1 MKDEQ
6 KILTGA
12 AAKKAADAIA
22 LVEASLS
29 YIKPY
34 DSEKSYTPRER
45 EPYDALSDRFSR
57 AVEVSIK
64 FFKSYEKFI
73 YGENSETLRDL
84 LNRMEKLGFIDSVLT
99 WMNMRDVRNR
109 IVHEYLP
116 EEIKAIYDSIFT
128 PFGNQLRKVKKK
140 IEILSFEPDEEESE
154 Q

>member
-99 WMNMRDVRNR
+99 WMNMKDVRNR

-140 IEILSFEPDEEESE
+140 IEILSFEPDEEESTR
-154 Q
+154 